1 MSGGER
7 TYNPQG
13 GDTPR
18 VTFFARHVLGEVS
31 QRPGQSKT
39 ARRDAYAVW
48 LTDMVASFQ
57 PFDEDAVLE
66 ALDRARLNT
75 DDLILH
81 CVPVAANLLGQ
92 RWMCNELGFAQVT
105 VGSARLFGLC
115 HSRTE
120 DWQVDSKPETGLSIL
135 LATIEVEDHMIGTAV
150 LAYRLRRAGHSVRI
164 KTRASAKDLLE
175 LLDVGN
181 FDGLLLSCAQIR
193 SLENI
198 GEAVKELKTRGC
210 VQVPIVLGGAVLHE
224 TDGIKEK
231 TGVTLA
237 TNDMNA
243 ALGLIGRSAEKAL
256 LKVAE

>member
-7 TYNPQG
+7 TYNPHG

-39 ARRDAYAVW
+39 ARRDAFSVW
-48 LTDMVASFQ
+48 LAEKVASHGTFVQ
-57 PFDEDAVLE
+57 ESVLE
-66 ALDRARLNT
+66 ALDRARLST

-81 CVPVAANLLGQ
+81 CVPQAACLLGQ

-115 HSRTE
+115 HSRNP
-120 DWQVDSKPETGLSIL
+120 DWLAGSSSETGLSIL
-135 LATIEVEDHMIGTAV
+135 LATIDVEDHMIGTAV
-150 LAYRLRRAGHSVRI
+150 LAYRLRRIGHSVRI
-164 KTRASAKDLLE
+164 KTRASAEDLLE
-175 LLDVGN
+175 LLDVGS

-198 GEAVKELKTRGC
+198 GEAVKQLKSRGC
-210 VQVPIVLGGAVLHE
+210 IQVPIILGGAVLHE
-224 TDGIKEK
+224 VDGIKEK

-243 ALGLIGRSAEKAL
+243 ALSLIGRSVEKAL
-256 LKVAE
+256 PKVAE

>member
-7 TYNPQG
+7 TYDRHG
-13 GDTPR
+13 ADAPR

-39 ARRDAYAVW
+39 ARRDAFALW
-48 LTDMVASFQ
+48 LAKTVASLA
-57 PFDEDAVLE
+57 PFDQDAVLE
-66 ALDRARLNT
+66 SLDRARLTT

-81 CVPVAANLLGQ
+81 CVPFAAGLLGQ

-115 HSRTE
+115 HLRNP
-120 DWQVDSKPETGLSIL
+120 DWPASTAPEEGLSIL
-135 LATIEVEDHMIGTAV
+135 LATLDVEDHMIGTAV
-150 LAYRLRRAGHSVRI
+150 LAYRLRRIGHSVRI
-164 KTRASAKDLLE
+164 KTRASAEDLLE
-175 LLDVGN
+175 LLDVGS

-198 GEAVKELKTRGC
+198 GEAVKQLRSRGC
-210 VQVPIVLGGAVLHE
+210 IQVPIVLGGAVLHE
-224 TDGIKEK
+224 ADGIKEK

-237 TNDMNA
+237 TNDINA
-243 ALGLIGRSAEKAL
+243 ALSLIGRSAEHAL
-256 LKVAE
+256 PRVAE